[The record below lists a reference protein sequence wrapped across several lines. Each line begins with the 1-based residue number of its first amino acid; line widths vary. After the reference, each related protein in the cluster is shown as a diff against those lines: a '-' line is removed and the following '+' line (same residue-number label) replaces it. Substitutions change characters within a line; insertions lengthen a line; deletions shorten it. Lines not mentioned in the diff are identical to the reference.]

1 MSTEV
6 VYLQHCLVVTR
17 LVPHEAAAVS
27 ARSVY
32 TIQPSTTC
40 HHLFSDAILDG
51 IAVDPQSRLIFYTDA
66 GNDQIVMM
74 TMSTFVTKTVI
85 NSSLDRPRAIVV
97 DTTDG

>member
-1 MSTEV
+1 M

-40 HHLFSDAILDG
+40 RHLFSDAVLDG
-51 IAVDPQSRLIFYTDA
+51 IAVDPQSRLIFLTDA
-66 GNDQIVMM
+66 GNDQIIMM

-85 NSSLDRPRAIVV
+85 NSGLDKPRAIVV
-97 DTTDG
+97 DTADG